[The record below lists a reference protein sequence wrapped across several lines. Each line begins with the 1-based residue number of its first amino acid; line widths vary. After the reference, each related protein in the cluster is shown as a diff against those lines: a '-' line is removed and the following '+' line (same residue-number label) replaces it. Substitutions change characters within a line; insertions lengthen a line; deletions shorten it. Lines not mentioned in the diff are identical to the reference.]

1 MLAPPPPPAAA
12 ARSLEQRVDV
22 ETPEQIVFS
31 YSVAGV
37 GSRAAAALIDAL
49 VCLGALVALQ
59 LLVTLVVRPVA
70 GRALPDVPARWAI
83 SLFLFAQFAITWGY
97 YVLWEG
103 LRDGQTPGKR
113 RLGLRVVQDGG
124 YSVSFAASAVRNLVR
139 AVDMLPPPL
148 YGVGVVS
155 AVLSKSGK
163 RLGDYAAG
171 TIVVHERATRVLAAA
186 PPAAPDPAAP
196 AARPPAAL
204 QTLLAEEEFALLDR
218 FVARRGG
225 LEPVRRQQLT
235 ADLARRLRGRAPELD
250 ASTDAAFL
258 IRLHERERLARA
270 GGVAAR
276 SDTGAQREQHAIVAA
291 GGARW
296 GAFAE
301 LLDRVRAR
309 GGLRALGEDEVSA
322 FVAQYRELTV
332 DLARLRTASRG
343 RDPDALFYLSR
354 LVGAG
359 HNLLY
364 RQRPAGTREAWRY
377 LTVGVPREVR
387 RSWLPVSL
395 AAFLLF
401 APGVATYA
409 AIVRDPSLG
418 PRLVSPGMIARA
430 EGAAERERRGGG
442 YLPERDAELRGPL
455 MTSMIMTNNLRVAL
469 SAFAGGMTAGVG
481 TVLALVFNG
490 FALGGPLAVYRNLGV
505 LSNILGFVAAHGVIE
520 LTAIVLAG
528 GAGLLVGSAILLP
541 GALAR
546 RDAFFV
552 RGRRALRLVA
562 GSAALLVVAG
572 VIEGT
577 ISPSPLPH
585 ATKYAVS
592 AATAVLLVVYLT
604 RGRGSSHDDDPAEES
619 AYR

>member
-1 MLAPPPPPAAA
+1 MPALPPPAAA
-12 ARSLEQRVDV
+12 PVARPLEQRVDV

-49 VCLGALVALQ
+49 ICVAAAVALQ
-59 LLVTLVVRPVA
+59 IVVAVVVRPLV
-70 GRALPDVPARWAI
+70 GSALPDAAGRWAI
-83 SLFLFAQFAITWGY
+83 AIYLFAQFAITWGY

-139 AVDMLPPPL
+139 VIDMLPPPL
-148 YGVGVVS
+148 YGVGVIS
-155 AVLSKSGK
+155 AVLSRSGK

-171 TIVVHERATRVLAAA
+171 TIVVHERATRVATGAAGAATPAAHAAA
-186 PPAAPDPAAP
+186 RAPL
-196 AARPPAAL
+196 L
-204 QTLLAEEEFALLDR
+204 QTLLAEEEYALLDR
-218 FVARRGG
+218 FVARRAE
-225 LEPVRRQQLT
+225 LDPARRQELT
-235 ADLARRLRGRAPELD
+235 SDLAARLAPRAPDLD
-250 ASTDAAFL
+250 TSTPAAFL
-258 IRLHERERLARA
+258 VRLHERERAARA
-270 GGVAAR
+270 AGVAAR
-276 SDTGAQREQHAIVAA
+276 SDTGARREQHAIVAA
-291 GGARW
+291 GNARW

-301 LLDRVRAR
+301 LLERVRAR
-309 GGLRALGEDEVSA
+309 GGLRALGEHEVSA

-332 DLARLRTASRG
+332 DLARLRTAARG
-343 RDPDALFYLSR
+343 RDPESLFYLSR

-364 RQRPAGTREAWRY
+364 RQRPAGPRELWRY
-377 LTVGVPREVR
+377 LTTAVPREVR
-387 RSWLPVSL
+387 CSWLPVALS
-395 AAFLLF
+395 AFLLF

-418 PRLVSPGMIARA
+418 ARLVPAGMIARA

-469 SAFAGGMTAGVG
+469 GAFAGGMTAGVG

-490 FALGGPLAVYRNLGV
+490 FALGGPLAVYHNLGV
-505 LSNILGFVAAHGVIE
+505 LHNILGFVAAHGVLE

-546 RDAFFV
+546 RDAFFL

-562 GSAALLVVAG
+562 GAGSLLVVAG

-577 ISPSPLPH
+577 ISPSPLPNRV
-585 ATKYAVS
+585 KFAVS
-592 AATAVLLVVYLT
+592 AATAVLLVVYLSG
-604 RGRGSSHDDDPAEES
+604 GRGAAEDRGEES
-619 AYR
+619 AYG

>member
-1 MLAPPPPPAAA
+1 MLASPPPAAA
-12 ARSLEQRVDV
+12 PAARPLEQRVDV

-49 VCLGALVALQ
+49 ICLAAVLLLQIVVA
-59 LLVTLVVRPVA
+59 VVVRPLA
-70 GRALPDVPARWAI
+70 GRALPDAAGRWAI
-83 SLFLFAQFAITWGY
+83 ALFLFAQFAVTWGY

-148 YGVGVVS
+148 YALGALS
-155 AVLSKSGK
+155 AVLSRSGK

-171 TIVVHERATRVLAAA
+171 TIVVHERATRVAR
-186 PPAAPDPAAP
+186 PPAGAPTAVAP
-196 AARPPAAL
+196 RPAAL
-204 QTLLAEEEFALLDR
+204 QTLLDEEEYALLDR
-218 FVARRGG
+218 FVERRAALDAARRQ
-225 LEPVRRQQLT
+225 ELT
-235 ADLARRLRGRAPELD
+235 ADLAARLAARAPDLD
-250 ASTDAAFL
+250 TSTPAAFL
-258 IRLHERERLARA
+258 VRLHERERLARA
-270 GGVAAR
+270 SGVAAR

-291 GGARW
+291 GAARW
-296 GAFAE
+296 AAFAE
-301 LLDRVRAR
+301 LLERVRAR

-322 FVAQYRELTV
+322 FVARYRELTV
-332 DLARLRTASRG
+332 DLARLRTAARG
-343 RDPDALFYLSR
+343 RDPESLFYLSR

-364 RQRPAGTREAWRY
+364 RQRPAGARDAWRY
-377 LTVGVPREVR
+377 LTVAVPREVR
-387 RSWLPVSL
+387 RSWLPVGL
-395 AAFLLF
+395 AAFF
-401 APGVATYA
+401 FVAPGVATYA
-409 AIVRDPSLG
+409 AVVRDPSLG
-418 PRLVSPGMIARA
+418 ARLVSPGMIARA

-442 YLPERDAELRGPL
+442 YLPERDAALRGPL

-505 LSNILGFVAAHGVIE
+505 LHNILGFVAAHGVLE

-546 RDAFFV
+546 RDAFVV

-562 GSAALLVVAG
+562 GAAALLVVAG

-577 ISPSPLPH
+577 ISPSPLPN
-585 ATKYAVS
+585 AVKFAVS
-592 AATAVLLVVYLT
+592 GATAVLLAVYLAG
-604 RGRGSSHDDDPAEES
+604 GRGAAGDGSSDEES